1 MTWTIRATD
10 FEEVIGRNPEN
21 ADFSNPQG
29 NYYGLVSYLLAENEN
44 GTRFLGRHL
53 GDGPAEDFAG
63 YAEEVNKNLLSGW
76 TPDATWNET
85 APCYGSAA
93 W

>member
-29 NYYGLVSYLLAENEN
+29 NYYGLVSYPFGRKREWHAVSWPSF
-44 GTRFLGRHL
+44 GRWSRRRFRGLRR
-53 GDGPAEDFAG
+53 
-63 YAEEVNKNLLSGW
+63 SW